1 MREAF
6 MSVEVLPAL
15 RALVHGWVVKKS
27 TATPPQ
33 RLAADDLDRLARASI
48 ETLTQR
54 ALGTEDGEWGS
65 LEEVTRGWVVQRSR
79 GDTPGPMVAD
89 DYRQF
94 VRFVLEGLSRE
105 QPVGTSTTTDI
116 DGDGLEKSSGGEDL
130 SSYAPETDEL
140 LPDGRRVADVL
151 REDPFYFAREHLAL
165 SL

>member
-1 MREAF
+1 
-6 MSVEVLPAL
+6 MSVEILPAL
-15 RALVHGWVVKKS
+15 RTLVDGWVVKKTTS
-27 TATPPQ
+27 APPQ
-33 RLAADDLDRLARASI
+33 RLAADDLDLLARASI

-65 LEEVTRGWVVQRSR
+65 LEEVTRGWVVQRRR

-94 VRFVLEGLSRE
+94 VRFVLEGLARE
-105 QPVGTSTTTDI
+105 RPAA
-116 DGDGLEKSSGGEDL
+116 SSDDAATADFEQQSAGEDL
-130 SSYAPETDEL
+130 SVYAPESDDV
-140 LPDGRRVADVL
+140 LPDGRRVTDVL